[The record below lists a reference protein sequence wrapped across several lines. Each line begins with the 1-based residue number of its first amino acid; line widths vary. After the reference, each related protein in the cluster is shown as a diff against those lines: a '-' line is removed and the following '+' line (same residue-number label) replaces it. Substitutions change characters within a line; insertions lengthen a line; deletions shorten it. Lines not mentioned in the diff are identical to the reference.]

1 MATAE
6 EQRLR
11 QELSQERE
19 ELADAVENLRVELGE
34 ATNVRGRLESK
45 LPAVAAGAFGV
56 GFVVAGGIGAT
67 ARLVFGRKQED
78 KIEAGPFALVWRR

>member
-19 ELADAVENLRVELGE
+19 ELADAVENLRAELDE
-34 ATNVRGRLESK
+34 ATNVRARLESK
-45 LPAVAAGAFGV
+45 LPAVAAGAFGI
-56 GFVVAGGIGAT
+56 GFVLAGGIGAT
-67 ARLVFGRKQED
+67 ARLVFRRKQED